1 MLTSAF
7 NAVLRLG
14 LRLVYPI
21 VCRAERVLG
30 IETEVAT
37 VAVWHDGAVLM
48 IRNSYRSQ
56 LTLPGGHIGTG
67 ESAVAAAVRELHE
80 EAGVRID
87 AADVRPAYAETV
99 LWDRRRDRCAIFETV
114 LTDRPAVR
122 IDNREVV
129 WADFLPAAEALAA
142 NPTPHVRAYLERR
155 RDTNAPPPIDPDPSA
170 T

>member
-1 MLTSAF
+1 MTDRLYRLAFRLLRVWWRVRRRPTSGAS
-7 NAVLRLG
+7 
-14 LRLVYPI
+14 
-21 VCRAERVLG
+21 
-30 IETEVAT
+30 

-48 IRNSYRSQ
+48 IRNSYRPQ

-80 EAGVRID
+80 EAGVRVD
-87 AADVRPAYAETV
+87 ATDVRPVYAETV
-99 LWDRRRDRCAIFETV
+99 LWDRRRDRCAIFEAV

-155 RDTNAPPPIDPDPSA
+155 RETGTPSPIDPDPSA